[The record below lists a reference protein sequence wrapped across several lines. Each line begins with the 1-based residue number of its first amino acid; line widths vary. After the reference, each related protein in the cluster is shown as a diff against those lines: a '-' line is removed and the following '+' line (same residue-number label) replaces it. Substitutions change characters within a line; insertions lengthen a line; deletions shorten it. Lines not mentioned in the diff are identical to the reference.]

1 MYRCKKKTKKSLAT
15 VFGDKATEVQKRYHC
30 KQTSSS
36 ARIMPSHSSTCKRRS
51 AAHGTQDQ
59 SLSSKSTFRHHS
71 RNTKSV
77 LQDLGRRWDA
87 TCCRECWEAVAKNDQ
102 EVVEM
107 LLVACRSSLNTNQ
120 LCDSGDAMM
129 E

>member
-1 MYRCKKKTKKSLAT
+1 MDWAGPSVLP
-15 VFGDKATEVQKRYHC
+15 QKRQQQLP
-30 KQTSSS
+30 KDS
-36 ARIMPSHSSTCKRRS
+36 ANV
-51 AAHGTQDQ
+51 
-59 SLSSKSTFRHHS
+59 LSYAPCHVRAT
-71 RNTKSV
+71 
-77 LQDLGRRWDA
+77 
-87 TCCRECWEAVAKNDQ
+87 TCCREYWEAVAKYDQ

>member
-1 MYRCKKKTKKSLAT
+1 MDWA
-15 VFGDKATEVQKRYHC
+15 G
-30 KQTSSS
+30 
-36 ARIMPSHSSTCKRRS
+36 P
-51 AAHGTQDQ
+51 
-59 SLSSKSTFRHHS
+59 
-71 RNTKSV
+71 SV
-77 LQDLGRRWDA
+77 LPQERQQQLPSVLPQSD
-87 TCCRECWEAVAKNDQ
+87 TEAVAEYDQ